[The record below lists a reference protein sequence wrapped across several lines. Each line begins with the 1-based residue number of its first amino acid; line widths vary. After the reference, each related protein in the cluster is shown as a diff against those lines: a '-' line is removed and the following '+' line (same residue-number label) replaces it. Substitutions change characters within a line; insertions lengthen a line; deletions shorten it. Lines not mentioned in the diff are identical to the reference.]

1 MGGLKKCT
9 DECQGQIQ
17 ELNLQQFYVLWEML
31 DSIIMKKIEKNSL
44 SLSSQK
50 RGKRDANLKIKAR
63 NLLYG
68 LVQYEEKIIRFLY
81 GSEGSICK

>member
-1 MGGLKKCT
+1 
-9 DECQGQIQ
+9 
-17 ELNLQQFYVLWEML
+17 ML

-50 RGKRDANLKIKAR
+50 RGKRDSNLKIKAR
-63 NLLYG
+63 NLLCG

-81 GSEGSICK
+81 GS